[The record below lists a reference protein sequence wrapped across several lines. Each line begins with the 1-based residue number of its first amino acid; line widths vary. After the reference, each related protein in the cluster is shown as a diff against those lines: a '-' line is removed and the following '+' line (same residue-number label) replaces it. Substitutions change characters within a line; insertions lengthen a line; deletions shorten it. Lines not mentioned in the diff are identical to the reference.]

1 MGKLSRPEKERR
13 STLPRIKLAEPLLAE
28 SLLMRQFRTFVD
40 EVMLQLQDALPVNH
54 ELSDPAVR
62 EQAASAARAMRE
74 SLAQII
80 SAQTLEMTRH
90 GSQSD
95 LALAEDVR
103 YLKAAV
109 ADELLLSQP
118 WLGRSSF
125 TSTLLE
131 THEFGTSIA
140 GDKIFSR
147 IQQVLADS
155 SGRAAQLAPLYLA
168 AVAIG
173 FQGRYRGPD
182 AEQALKPLRDALYKK
197 IYSREP
203 ALLTGM
209 ADNPVFADRVLSQQA
224 YQSVLSNIEPVRF
237 FRFSQS
243 TLIFLGIMLALLLLS
258 QVLWRS
264 TSSSVRQAL
273 EPAAP
278 IKIERPVS
286 SEAGRG

>member
-13 STLPRIKLAEPLLAE
+13 STLPRIRLAEPLLAE
-28 SLLMRQFRTFVD
+28 SLLMRQFRSFVD
-40 EVMLQLQDALPVNH
+40 EVMQQLQDALPVNH
-54 ELSDPAVR
+54 EQSDPAVR
-62 EQAASAARAMRE
+62 EQADSAARAMSE
-74 SLAQII
+74 SLAHFI

-95 LALAEDVR
+95 LALAEEVR

-109 ADELLLSQP
+109 ADELLLSRP

-125 TSTLLE
+125 TGHLIE
-131 THEFGTSIA
+131 TREFGSSIA
-140 GDKIFSR
+140 GDKVFNR
-147 IQQVLADS
+147 IQQVLTDT
-155 SGRAAQLAPLYLA
+155 SGRATQLAPLYLA

-182 AEQALKPLRDALYKK
+182 AGQALKPVRDALYKK
-197 IYSREP
+197 IYNREP
-203 ALLTGM
+203 ALMIGM
-209 ADNPVFADRVLSQQA
+209 ADHPVFADRVLSQQA

-243 TLIFLGIMLALLLLS
+243 TLIFLGIMLSLLLLS
-258 QVLWRS
+258 QVLWRWS
-264 TSSSVRQAL
+264 SSSVRQAL

-278 IKIERPVS
+278 VKIERPVS
-286 SEAGRG
+286 SEVGRG

>member
-13 STLPRIKLAEPLLAE
+13 STLPRMKLAEPLLAE
-28 SLLMRQFRTFVD
+28 SLLMRQFRSFVD
-40 EVMLQLQDALPVNH
+40 EVMQQLQDALPVNH
-54 ELSDPAVR
+54 EQSDPAVR
-62 EQAASAARAMRE
+62 EQAASAARSMSE
-74 SLAQII
+74 SLAHIMR
-80 SAQTLEMTRH
+80 AQTLEMTRH

-95 LALAEDVR
+95 LALAEELR

-125 TSTLLE
+125 TSYLIE
-131 THEFGTSIA
+131 TREFGSSIA

-147 IQQVLADS
+147 IQQVLADA

-182 AEQALKPLRDALYKK
+182 AEQALKPIRDALYKK

-203 ALLTGM
+203 ALITGM
-209 ADNPVFADRVLSQQA
+209 SENPVFDYRVLSQQA
-224 YQSVLSNIEPVRF
+224 YKSVLSNIEPVRF

-243 TLIFLGIMLALLLLS
+243 TLIFLGIMLSLLVLS
-258 QVLWRS
+258 QVLWRWS
-264 TSSSVRQAL
+264 SSSVRQAL

-278 IKIERPVS
+278 VKIERPVS